1 MLQISF
7 SNPTFN
13 IQPTVSMQTATINR
27 KILVVED
34 NPAQIRL
41 IQEALKQSSAPHEI
55 TAVNDGV
62 EAMAYLRQEE
72 PYSGVWRPDIILL
85 DLNLPRKN
93 GREVLAELKTDPQL
107 KRIPVL
113 VMTTSRHAE
122 DIAISYD
129 MHANCYINKSR
140 NLKHLLTIV
149 RRIEEFWLDTVTLP
163 EIDS

>member
-7 SNPTFN
+7 FNLTFN
-13 IQPTVSMQTATINR
+13 IQPTVNMQIATTNR

-41 IQEALKQSSAPHEI
+41 IEEALKQSSTSHEM

-62 EAMAYLRQEE
+62 EAMAYLRQQE
-72 PYSGVWRPDIILL
+72 PYTGVGRPDIILL
-85 DLNLPRKN
+85 DLNLPKKN
-93 GREVLAELKTDPQL
+93 GREVLAELKMDPQL

-113 VMTTSRHAE
+113 VVTTSRNAE
-122 DIAISYD
+122 DIASSYD
-129 MHANCYINKSR
+129 LHANCYINKSR
-140 NLKHLLTIV
+140 DLRQLFTII

-163 EIDS
+163 LGD